1 MSVET
6 AIPPCVDFRGSAAG
20 AAFDRIAE
28 DYDQRFT
35 DTLIGRAQRDEVW
48 RVLARTWKKDDRV
61 LELNCGT
68 GEDAVFLAN
77 NGISVLACD
86 ASRQMIAKAR
96 ERLQHHPHHL
106 PVFFRELATERVGE
120 LDPEMKFDGAF
131 SNFSGLN
138 CIADLAV
145 VASSLASLTGQ
156 NGKLIL
162 CFSTRFCLIE
172 ILYFL
177 ARGKLSKALRRCKG
191 HTEVMLDGVRFTV
204 YYPTIGQ
211 IRRAFAPAF
220 RLYSCIGIGV
230 TVPPSYLEEW
240 ARQRPGLFRIIR
252 RAERLLARLPIVRS
266 TGDHVLLCFE
276 KVSR

>member
-6 AIPPCVDFRGSAAG
+6 TVPPWAGFRGSAAG

-28 DYDQRFT
+28 DYDQKFT
-35 DTLIGRAQRDEVW
+35 DTLIGRAQRDAVW
-48 RVLARTWKKDDRV
+48 TVLSRTCKKDDRV

-68 GEDAVFLAN
+68 GEDALFLAG

-86 ASRQMIAKAR
+86 ASRRMIAKAQQ
-96 ERLQHHPHHL
+96 RLQHHPHRALVSFCEL
-106 PVFFRELATERVGE
+106 PTERVGE
-120 LDPEMKFDGAF
+120 LDPEIRFDAAF

-138 CIADLAV
+138 CIADHAA

-172 ILYFL
+172 TLYFI
-177 ARGKLSKALRRCKG
+177 ARGQLSKALRRCQG
-191 HTEVMLDGVRFTV
+191 QTEAELNGARFTV
-204 YYPTIGQ
+204 YYPTIRQ

-220 RLYSCIGIGV
+220 RLYSCVGIGV
-230 TVPPSYLEEW
+230 AVPPSYLEGW
-240 ARQRPGLFRIIR
+240 ARQHPALFRILR
-252 RAERLLARLPIVRS
+252 RAERLLARLPILRS

-276 KVSR
+276 KGSR

>member
-6 AIPPCVDFRGSAAG
+6 TIPPWVGFRGSAAA

-35 DTLIGRAQRDEVW
+35 YTLIGRAQRDAVW
-48 RVLARTWKKDDRV
+48 RVLAQTWKKDDRV

-68 GEDAVFLAN
+68 GEDAVFLAS

-86 ASRQMIAKAR
+86 ASRQMIVKAQQ
-96 ERLQHHPHHL
+96 RLQQHPDRL
-106 PVFFRELATERVGE
+106 PVFFCELSTERVGE
-120 LDPEMKFDGAF
+120 LAPETKFDGAF

-138 CIADLAV
+138 CIADLATV
-145 VASSLASLTGQ
+145 TSSLASLTGPD
-156 NGKLIL
+156 GKLIL

-172 ILYFL
+172 TLYFL
-177 ARGKLSKALRRCKG
+177 ARGQLGKALRRCKG
-191 HTEVMLDGVRFTV
+191 HSEVMLDGVRFTV
-204 YYPTIGQ
+204 YYPTVRQ

-230 TVPPSYLEEW
+230 TVPPSYLEGW
-240 ARQRPGLFRIIR
+240 ARQHPGLFRIIR
-252 RAERLLARLPIVRS
+252 RAEILLARLPILRS